1 MGNRKKQIFKENIE
15 IPDIVQRKADEAF
28 EIIRKE
34 RIELMERKKFLKLGG
49 IMTNKKKKTALGI
62 CVCAALSLVIG
73 GYGLFG
79 KNGTGSVAPVWPFG
93 NEEAF
98 QTAQD
103 LFTIKVY
110 AASASDDSE
119 NGYVTLEDGKGV
131 PLSLGEKDIGY
142 VLCEGE
148 DGTVSY
154 CVGTH
159 FFCEGEDIESITYSI
174 NEGAFQIVE
183 PKDFTIV
190 KAGEKYEGA
199 LNTGLIGGIDDET
212 TGDDLSVTNNYKSF
226 TVSYDNQMNERTW
239 INICGVTNENWD
251 DLFGKDKNLE
261 DRVAGIEKLV
271 DNVVIT
277 CTVQHADGSV
287 GESQITIGG
296 GTVKPEGTGIPEK
309 AQPYETFVFR
319 LQ

>member
-1 MGNRKKQIFKENIE
+1 MGIRKKQIFKESIE
-15 IPDIVQRKADEAF
+15 IPDIVQSKADEAF
-28 EIIRKE
+28 ETIRKE
-34 RIELMERKKFLKLGG
+34 RTELMERKKLLKLGG
-49 IMTNKKKKTALGI
+49 IIANKKKNTALGI

-73 GYGLFG
+73 WYGLFG
-79 KNGTGSVAPVWPFG
+79 KNGTGSVVPVHPPENG
-93 NEEAF
+93 EVL

-110 AASASDDSE
+110 AASASDASE
-119 NGYVTLEDGKGV
+119 NGYVTLEEGKSV
-131 PLSLGEKDIGY
+131 PLSLGEKDIEY

-159 FFCEGEDIESITYSI
+159 FFCEGENIESITYSI

-190 KAGEKYEGA
+190 KDGEKYEGA

-212 TGDDLSVTNNYKSF
+212 TGDGLSVTNNYKSF
-226 TVSYDNQMNERTW
+226 TVSYDNQMNDQTW

-251 DLFGKDKNLE
+251 DLFGEDKNLE
-261 DRVAGIEKLV
+261 DRVAGIEKLMS
-271 DNVVIT
+271 DVVIT
-277 CTVQHADGSV
+277 CTVQYTDRSIS
-287 GESQITIGG
+287 ESQITIGG
-296 GTVKPEGTGIPEK
+296 GTVQPERAGIPEK
-309 AQPYETFVFR
+309 EQPYETFVFQ